1 MKKMIFY
8 IVFLF
13 HITTIGAASVDT
25 SIVNHH
31 RFELSGLMSFDSYA
45 SNYHVASSV
54 EFGANWLG
62 FMNSALNID
71 GEYRNYSVKSIGIM
85 SMSYR
90 FFLGRHELRPGV
102 CGGLSV
108 LTVGSYSD
116 NSPVIGLQGLYVYN
130 VRQNISL
137 RAQLNARWFFEDHTV
152 FGSKVLLGVCWSFCK

>member
-1 MKKMIFY
+1 MKKMIFC

-13 HITTIGAASVDT
+13 PITTFGAVPIDT
-25 SIVNHH
+25 FIVNLH

-45 SNYHVASSV
+45 SNYHVTSSI

-71 GEYRNYSVKSIGIM
+71 GEYRNYSVKSIGTL
-85 SMSYR
+85 STSFR
-90 FFLGRHELRPGV
+90 FFLGRHEIRPGI

-108 LTVGSYSD
+108 LTVGNYSD
-116 NSPVIGLQGLYVYN
+116 NSPLIGLQGLYVYN
-130 VRQNISL
+130 VRPSISL